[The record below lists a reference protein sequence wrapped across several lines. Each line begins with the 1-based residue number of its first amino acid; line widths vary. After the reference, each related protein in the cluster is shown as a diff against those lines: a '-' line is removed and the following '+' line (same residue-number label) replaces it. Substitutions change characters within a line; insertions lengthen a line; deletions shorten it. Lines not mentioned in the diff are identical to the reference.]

1 MLENLRLLQPVTGC
15 AALRYRAVSP
25 NSKGWPSFD
34 RTCTALNLHC
44 SQQGPFGHILATQGT
59 KSPGLKRTKQTQP
72 NLIARALLSTSHPA
86 TTATMAATPPA
97 SPRRDGPPD
106 PRGVHQ
112 GLPLKDI
119 GRLTTANARDLRR
132 LYAVESKEMVLEQL
146 PALDHFQTSLVT
158 VGVFGG
164 GFTFSTVRLPFLI
177 ACNERGKDNRS
188 SASPPLSQTTATS
201 LSCSPS
207 LSSATAS
214 ACSAASTPA

>member
-1 MLENLRLLQPVTGC
+1 MLESQPLLKLLGGC
-15 AALRYRAVSP
+15 TALWYRAVSP

-44 SQQGPFGHILATQGT
+44 FRQGPFGESLATQGT

-72 NLIARALLSTSHPA
+72 DFIARALLSASYPA

-106 PRGVHQ
+106 SRGVHQ
-112 GLPLKDI
+112 GLPLKDT

-132 LYAVESKEMVLEQL
+132 QYAVESKEMVLEQL

-164 GFTFSTVRLPFLI
+164 RSCLNICSRLTLGP
-177 ACNERGKDNRS
+177 
-188 SASPPLSQTTATS
+188 
-201 LSCSPS
+201 
-207 LSSATAS
+207 
-214 ACSAASTPA
+214 